1 MSPLETALVAII
13 PGLAKL
19 LETALAD
26 TYDQEA
32 ELQALLSIRRALADQ
47 RVRNA
52 LASKR

>member
-1 MSPLETALVAII
+1 MIEDVLVAIV

-26 TYDQEA
+26 KYDQQA
-32 ELQALLSIRRALADQ
+32 ELQALLNIQRALADQ

-52 LASKR
+52 LK